1 MDKISE
7 ISYMFFRNLR
17 NLPSWELGDVDLLVI
32 TGENQQGKTNLLEAF
47 YTAITGESFRTN
59 RLAEIITHGKD
70 QAMSSVKLSSGT
82 HLRFVVS
89 SKDGERASGEFF
101 LNDEKIAKKDN
112 PYRYRAIHFLR
123 IEADRLMVP
132 SEFTKIVGKLML
144 RIFDDYR
151 GLYTEYMAWVRKRN
165 ELLRSP
171 SLDTKL
177 IKILDRSKLVPLC
190 KKLRNRREEY
200 IRNLLS
206 WINTKLSV
214 EMDGLSVS
222 IETTKKKYGVPLEV
236 ERDRGTTLWGIHRD
250 KMSMVLYPEGRKIP
264 TQGIQVYLLFLLKM
278 GLLAQKKSEN
288 RYYFFLDDIGWELD
302 KYNFSR
308 ILMHMF
314 SIGQVFFA
322 SPWWHSDIEQYIH
335 GDVNIAKVVMKTGKL
350 L

>member
-17 NLPSWELGDVDLLVI
+17 NLPSWDLGDVDLLVI

-47 YTAITGESFRTN
+47 YTAITGESFRTK
-59 RLAEIITHGKD
+59 RLSDIITHGKD
-70 QAMSSVKLSSGT
+70 QAMSSVRLFSGT
-82 HLRFVVS
+82 ILRFVVS
-89 SKDGERASGEFF
+89 SKDGDRASSEFF
-101 LNDEKIAKKDN
+101 LGNEKITKKDN

-132 SEFTKIVGKLML
+132 SEFTKIMGKLML

-151 GLYTEYMAWVRKRN
+151 QIYTEYMAWVRKRN
-165 ELLRSP
+165 ELLKSS

-177 IKILDRSKLVPLC
+177 IKVLDRSKLLPLC
-190 KKLRNRREEY
+190 RKLRKIRGEY
-200 IRNLLS
+200 IQSLVS
-206 WINTKLSV
+206 WVNSKLSV
-214 EMDGLSVS
+214 EMDGLSIAIDIS
-222 IETTKKKYGVPLEV
+222 EKKYGVPLEV
-236 ERDRGTTLWGIHRD
+236 ERDRGVTLWGTHRD
-250 KMSMVLYPEGRKIP
+250 KMSLTFYPEGRKIP
-264 TQGIQVYLLFLLKM
+264 TQGVQVYLLFLLKM
-278 GLLAQKKSEN
+278 GLLTQKRAES

-308 ILMHMF
+308 ILMHMV

-335 GDVNIAKVVMKTGKL
+335 ADVNISKVVMKAGKL